1 MVARRRVSVSRGGG
15 GQRGQGGPLPGP
27 RPTGGAREAWTGVV
41 SRGGGVEIPC
51 RAWDGWGREAGRQA
65 AHVVRGRAGPT
76 CLRAKRACDGVSG
89 SGGQPAVH
97 TCLGGARAC
106 ATDFGWWVTGCG
118 VLLELQYGL
127 VKFPVDGK

>member
-1 MVARRRVSVSRGGG
+1 MVARRRVSRGGG
-15 GQRGQGGPLPGP
+15 GRQRGQGDKVGWRHGPMLLPGP
-27 RPTGGAREAWTGVV
+27 RPTGGAREDWTG
-41 SRGGGVEIPC
+41 SSCGGDSLPGL
-51 RAWDGWGREAGRQA
+51 GRLGPGRRQA

-89 SGGQPAVH
+89 S
-97 TCLGGARAC
+97 ARAC